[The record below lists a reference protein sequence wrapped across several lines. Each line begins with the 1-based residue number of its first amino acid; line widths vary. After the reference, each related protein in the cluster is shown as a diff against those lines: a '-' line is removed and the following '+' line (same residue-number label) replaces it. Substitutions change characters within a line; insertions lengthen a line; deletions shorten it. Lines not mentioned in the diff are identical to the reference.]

1 MEKYEGNQ
9 IIGKLHSNDSTIKL
23 VNGEFLI

>member
-9 IIGKLHSNDSTIKL
+9 IIGKLHSNDSTVKL
-23 VNGEFLI
+23 INIEFLI